1 MKHAV
6 TEFNRLMGSLQD
18 LMGAEDED
26 VAIPVLTAFLAACG
40 PMTMKSRDLF
50 KHFVSEQIDAAYND
64 FERRK
69 QQ

>member
-1 MKHAV
+1 MKHAM
-6 TEFNRLMGSLQD
+6 TEFDRLMGGLQD

-40 PMTMKSRDLF
+40 PMTMKSPDLF
-50 KHFVSEQIDAAYND
+50 KRFVCEQIDAAYDD
-64 FERRK
+64 FKRRK